1 MRSLQPLYHLARADF
16 FERIRRPSFIIVL
29 AITTLAGYLFVPP
42 VDAGYRV
49 LQIGTQ
55 RGIYNSP
62 WIGLMF
68 GLVAAMHLPLFGF
81 YLVKNA
87 VTRDRQTKVGQIIA
101 SNPLTKPLYIVGK
114 WLSNLA
120 VLILIL
126 VILTMMA
133 IVMQLVRAEEA
144 TINLRALIVPIW
156 LMGLP
161 MLAITASIA
170 VLFECVPFL
179 QGGLG
184 NVIYFFMW
192 LATIGIVLT
201 GAVDADT
208 GRAEIT
214 RDPYGYTRQLVDIQ
228 GQVLAE
234 VPDAEVGS
242 SFINAGR
249 GIESTFVWGG
259 ISWSGRMIL
268 ERLMWA
274 GLALVIVMLSA
285 VPFDRFD
292 PARSKERVKRE
303 GVLNRLQKRV
313 GSLRPDAFLHRKPY
327 DAGIQKISSVVDLTP
342 ITTTPK
348 LWRFFGLLVA
358 ELKLMLRGR
367 NALWYVGALG
377 LVIGCLVTP
386 LEQVWRYLLLVVLL
400 WPIGLWSGMGNHERR
415 NQTDQI
421 IFSAPHPLRRQL
433 SATWMAGFLIAFI
446 TTGCIAF
453 RLNASGRSDATIAW
467 LVGAIFIPSLALML
481 GVWSS
486 GSRLFEFTYIL
497 WWYLGPVEGVPVF
510 DFLGVTQEVVLTGV
524 PIYYLFA
531 SVLFIVVA
539 IFGRRR
545 YFN

>member
-1 MRSLQPLYHLARADF
+1 MSSLHPLYHLARADF

-29 AITTLAGYLFVPP
+29 AITALAGYLFVPP

-55 RGIYNSP
+55 RGVYNSS

-87 VTRDRQTKVGQIIA
+87 VTRDRETRVGQIIA
-101 SNPLTKPLYIVGK
+101 STPLTKSIYILGK

-133 IVMQLVRAEEA
+133 IIMQLVRAEET

-161 MLAITASIA
+161 MLAITASLA

-192 LATIGIVLT
+192 LATIGFVLT
-201 GAVDADT
+201 GAINEET
-208 GRAEIT
+208 GRAEVM
-214 RDPYGYTRQLVDIQ
+214 RDPYGYTRQLVNIQ
-228 GQVLAE
+228 EQVLAE
-234 VPDAEVGS
+234 KPDAEVGS

-268 ERLMWA
+268 ERLLWA

-292 PARSKERVKRE
+292 PARSKEKVKHE
-303 GVLNRLQKRV
+303 GIFNQLRKRI
-313 GSLRPDAFLHRKPY
+313 GGFRPDAFLRRKPKE
-327 DAGIQKISSVVDLTP
+327 AGVRKVSSAVDLTP
-342 ITTTPK
+342 ITMTIK
-348 LWRFFGLLVA
+348 QWRFFGVLVA
-358 ELKLMLRGR
+358 ELKLMLKGR
-367 NALWYVGALG
+367 NPLWNIGALG
-377 LVIGCLVTP
+377 LIIGCLVIP

-400 WPIGLWSGMGNHERR
+400 WPIGLWSGMGNRARR

-421 IFSAPHPLRRQL
+421 IYAVPHPLQRQL
-433 SATWMAGFLIAFI
+433 SATWAAGFLIAFI
-446 TTGCIAF
+446 ATGCVSF
-453 RLNASGRSDATIAW
+453 RLIASGRSDTIIAW
-467 LVGAIFIPSLALML
+467 LAGAVFIPSLALML
-481 GVWSS
+481 GVWS
-486 GSRLFEFTYIL
+486 GGPRLFEFIYVL
-497 WWYLGPVEGVPVF
+497 WWYLGPVEAVPLF
-510 DFLGVTQEVVLTGV
+510 DFLGVTQEAIHTGV
-524 PIYYLFA
+524 PIYYFIASILF
-531 SVLFIVVA
+531 VVVA
-539 IFGRRR
+539 IIGRRR
-545 YFN
+545 YFI